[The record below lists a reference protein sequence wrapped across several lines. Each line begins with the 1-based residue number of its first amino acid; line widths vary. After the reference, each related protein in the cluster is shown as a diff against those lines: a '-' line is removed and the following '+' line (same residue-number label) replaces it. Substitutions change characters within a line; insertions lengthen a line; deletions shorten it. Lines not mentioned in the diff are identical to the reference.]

1 MAQAE
6 NAKKLDYTPVTYDDQ
21 YILMVNQLKKYFPIK
36 GGLMSQTVGHVK
48 AVDGVTFNLK
58 RGHTMVWSA
67 NPAAANPPP
76 AVQSCALPAKK
87 PAVRYC
93 STAKKCTI

>member
-36 GGLMSQTVGHVK
+36 GGLMSQTVGHRSEERRVGK
-48 AVDGVTFNLK
+48 EW
-58 RGHTMVWSA
+58 RSRWS
-67 NPAAANPPP
+67 P
-76 AVQSCALPAKK
+76 
-87 PAVRYC
+87 YH
-93 STAKKCTI
+93 

>member
-36 GGLMSQTVGHVK
+36 GG
-48 AVDGVTFNLK
+48 
-58 RGHTMVWSA
+58 MVS
-67 NPAAANPPP
+67 
-76 AVQSCALPAKK
+76 
-87 PAVRYC
+87 
-93 STAKKCTI
+93 

>member
-36 GGLMSQTVGHVK
+36 NKSIQSIFRLRIMLFHQSNSPIHK
-48 AVDGVTFNLK
+48 DLISGV
-58 RGHTMVWSA
+58 
-67 NPAAANPPP
+67 
-76 AVQSCALPAKK
+76 
-87 PAVRYC
+87 
-93 STAKKCTI
+93 

>member
-36 GGLMSQTVGHVK
+36 GEWLCYWTLLGNRT
-48 AVDGVTFNLK
+48 TTNLI
-58 RGHTMVWSA
+58 
-67 NPAAANPPP
+67 
-76 AVQSCALPAKK
+76 CAGML
-87 PAVRYC
+87 VEERRE
-93 STAKKCTI
+93 

>member
-36 GGLMSQTVGHVK
+36 GGLSPRPWVMSRLSMALPSTSS
-48 AVDGVTFNLK
+48 AAIPW
-58 RGHTMVWSA
+58 VWSA